1 MKQRKGLHQ
10 LVPLGI
16 IFALAIAAL
25 VIGRQ
30 LFVPDSFGKYGHY
43 RAAAVDDE
51 IQLDLAYAGREAC
64 AECHE
69 DVVETKSESRH
80 AGVAC
85 EACHGPAAKHI
96 EAPDEF
102 TPQAPRGRDYCP
114 LCHGYNPAR
123 PTGFPQILPMM
134 HNPGK
139 PCMTCHEPHNPTT
152 PRTPEDCSA
161 CHRGIANTK
170 LVSHH
175 AGLECTQCHVVPA
188 EHKNN
193 PRVALAH
200 KPEIR
205 STCGTCHAKG
215 ADSPKI
221 IPRIDL
227 ASHNP
232 RYKCWDCHYPHNPE
246 AS

>member
-1 MKQRKGLHQ
+1 M
-10 LVPLGI
+10 V
-16 IFALAIAAL
+16 
-25 VIGRQ
+25 
-30 LFVPDSFGKYGHY
+30 
-43 RAAAVDDE
+43 
-51 IQLDLAYAGREAC
+51 
-64 AECHE
+64 
-69 DVVETKSESRH
+69 
-80 AGVAC
+80 
-85 EACHGPAAKHI
+85 
-96 EAPDEF
+96 
-102 TPQAPRGRDYCP
+102 
-114 LCHGYNPAR
+114 
-123 PTGFPQILPMM
+123 

-139 PCMTCHEPHNPTT
+139 ACMTCHEPHNPTT
-152 PRTPEDCSA
+152 PRSPEDCSA

-193 PRVALAH
+193 PRVALAQ
-200 KPEIR
+200 KPENR
-205 STCGTCHAKG
+205 STCGACHAKG
-215 ADSPKI
+215 ADSPKN